1 MKLSEIVSYLDEY
14 LKTKTIPD
22 SSLNGLVL
30 ENSGNV
36 KKIGLAVDFNFPVI
50 ELAIKEGINLIIFHH
65 GPYWGQ
71 PLPITGPIYKRFKAL
86 IENDIAIYVSH
97 LPLDI
102 HPEVGNNAVAMQ
114 LLGFDNVEEFGEYHG
129 IKLGKKFRLQ
139 ILTKFDD
146 LIALLTEKIAKPLL
160 CWKFGKDEIQT
171 GAFASGDA
179 VSLLPEAIE
188 NNLDVLIVGEPRHYS
203 YSLAKDA
210 GINVV
215 FMGHYQSETLG
226 LRALGEHL
234 KTRFNLPIVFLPEP
248 TGL

>member
-1 MKLSEIVSYLDEY
+1 MRLDEVVSYLDEY
-14 LKTKTIPD
+14 LKTKAIPD

-30 ENSGNV
+30 ENSGYV
-36 KKIGLAVDFNFPVI
+36 KKIGLAVDFNLPVI
-50 ELAIKEGINLIIFHH
+50 ELAAKEGVNFIIFHH

-71 PLPITGPIYKRFKAL
+71 PLPITGPIYKRIKAL
-86 IENDIAIYVSH
+86 IENDIAFYVSH

-102 HPEVGNNAVAMQ
+102 HPEVGNNAVAMR
-114 LLGFDNVEEFGEYHG
+114 LLGFDDTQDFGEYHG
-129 IKLGKKFRLQ
+129 IKLGKKFMLQ
-139 ILTKFDD
+139 NPKNFDEFLAHLSD
-146 LIALLTEKIAKPLL
+146 KIGKPLL
-160 CWKFGKDEIQT
+160 CWKFGNDEIKT

-179 VSLLPEAIE
+179 ISLLPEAIE

-226 LRALGEHL
+226 LKALGEHL
-234 KTRFNLPIVFLPEP
+234 KSKFNLPTLFLPEP